1 MVDKYRCYGKDD
13 FGDPYD
19 ALSMKDPYGEWV
31 RAEDYDALDAAAT
44 ALGTEVQRLNMEG
57 GAGFPQTCD
66 SCLRVNTE
74 AAQRVVRPMF
84 PKVACSICG
93 KKVKAVG
100 LKDHER
106 DAHGMQ
112 HASSAPS
119 REAGDVNGT
128 T

>member
-1 MVDKYRCYGKDD
+1 M
-13 FGDPYD
+13 GDIAD
-19 ALSMKDPYGEWV
+19 AM
-31 RAEDYDALDAAAT
+31 LDGD
-44 ALGTEVQRLNMEG
+44 LCQCCGVYMEG
-57 GAGFPQTCD
+57 GAGLPQTCD